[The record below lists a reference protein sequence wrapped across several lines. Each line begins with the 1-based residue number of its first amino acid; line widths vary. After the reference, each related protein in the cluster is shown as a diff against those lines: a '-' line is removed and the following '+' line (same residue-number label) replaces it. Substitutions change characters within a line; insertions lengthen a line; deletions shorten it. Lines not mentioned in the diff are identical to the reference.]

1 MSRLSRRDLM
11 KAGALAFA
19 APAVLRA
26 HDALASSG
34 TLAVYAWSDY
44 FDRNTLLADFTNS
57 TGVNVTLTTYGSNE
71 EAEAKLRSAGGKGV
85 DIFFPSVDTG
95 PNYYRDA
102 LLRPLDEAKF
112 KAEVVPSF
120 YKSSLE
126 LGAADRGRRHLVP
139 LVWGTEGITWDSTK
153 FAKKS
158 AEISYG
164 DLWLPANPKQTA
176 LRPTSIFNGMALY
189 LDATGGLKSNRG
201 LDLYKSEAAS
211 RAVFDGVLSYITA
224 HKANIGALWN
234 SSAEATAAFATGG
247 NTIGQT
253 PDTTG
258 ILLGEK
264 TDPKWAYGVPKE
276 GGLGT
281 MDGFGIPS
289 GAANVEQAYAFANF
303 LYQED
308 VAARFANTTRRNSC
322 AKGAENY
329 MSAQDRAAFDAA
341 YPAGAIDNLFWLPAQ
356 TEIYTRLRTEYAGKL
371 AKG

>member
-11 KAGALAFA
+11 KAGAFALA

-26 HDALASSG
+26 SDALASSG
-34 TLAVYAWSDY
+34 TLNVYAWSDY
-44 FDRNTLLADFTNS
+44 FANNTLLADFTNA
-57 TGVNVTLTTYGSNE
+57 TGVNVALATYGSNG
-71 EAEAKLRSAGGKGV
+71 EAEAKLRASGGKGV
-85 DIFFPSVDTG
+85 DIFFPSIDTG

-102 LLRPLDEAKF
+102 LLRPIEEARF
-112 KAEVVPSF
+112 KAEVVSSF
-120 YKSSLE
+120 YQRSLE

-139 LVWGTEGITWDSTK
+139 LVWGTEGITWDSTR
-153 FAKKS
+153 FDAKS
-158 AEISYG
+158 GVISYG
-164 DLWLPANPKQTA
+164 DLWLAANPKQTA
-176 LRPTSIFNGMALY
+176 IRPTSIFNGMALY
-189 LDATGGLKSNRG
+189 LDANGTLKSNRG

-224 HKANIGALWN
+224 HKANIGTLWN
-234 SSAEATAAFATGG
+234 SSAEATAAFVTGG
-247 NTIGQT
+247 STIGQT
-253 PDTTG
+253 PDITG
-258 ILLGEK
+258 ILLREK

-289 GAANVEQAYAFANF
+289 GAENVEQAYAFANF

-322 AKGAENY
+322 AKGAETY
-329 MSAQDRAAFDAA
+329 MSAQDRAAFDTA

-356 TEIYTRLRTEYAGKL
+356 TATYAALRAEYAGKL